1 MNCFALLFLYY
12 YDYLTPLSLSFR
24 SMKKMPL
31 FFRKQLQFFC
41 VCWKLLCASFLFI
54 LLAFLLSLFI
64 YLSYYELL
72 NYILKIW
79 NTVLESVLLEMAI
92 WMLVGEKKR
101 KYNNHP
107 WKHLGRIFEW
117 IHESFKFNGNFCWN

>member
-12 YDYLTPLSLSFR
+12 YDYLTPLSLLSL
-24 SMKKMPL
+24 SEKNPL
-31 FFRKQLQFFC
+31 FFENNCNFFC

-79 NTVLESVLLEMAI
+79 NTVLEKVLLEMAI
-92 WMLVGEKKR
+92 CMFGGEKKR
-101 KYNNHP
+101 KYNNHH